1 MKLDRLLVQIIS
13 APNFDHFSAVELR
26 AAYIT
31 LHSDKDLVPSA
42 ARRFVY
48 AELVKLVKNGWLRKT
63 ITKKKEITN
72 FSKTDLFD
80 ADKLTFECTENS
92 NENSN
97 ENSQT
102 NTVNNAIQNSLQERL
117 NEYKNELLM
126 SYGESSEYK
135 KLCNDFP
142 ELYELL
148 QPQYNN
154 AREQNSRLLGK
165 IKAVENLINDGK
177 NKTV

>member
-31 LHSDKDLVPSA
+31 LHLDKGLVPSA

-48 AELVKLVKNGWLRKT
+48 AELVKLVNNGWLRKN

-72 FSKTDLFD
+72 FIKTDLFD
-80 ADKLTFECTENS
+80 ADKLTFECKEDS
-92 NENSN
+92 NKNG
-97 ENSQT
+97 QT
-102 NTVNNAIQNSLQERL
+102 NPANNAIQNSLQERL
-117 NEYKNELLM
+117 NGYKNELLM
-126 SYGESSEYK
+126 SYGESNEYK
-135 KLCNDFP
+135 QLCNDFP
-142 ELYELL
+142 ELYERL
-148 QPQYNN
+148 QHQYNN

-177 NKTV
+177 NKSSRKLN

>member
-13 APNFDHFSAVELR
+13 APNFDNFSALELR

-31 LHSDKDLVPSA
+31 LHSDKSLVPSA

-48 AELVKLVKNGWLRKT
+48 TELVKLVKNGWLRKT

-80 ADKLTFECTENS
+80 ADKLTFECKEES
-92 NENSN
+92 NEYD
-97 ENSQT
+97 QT
-102 NTVNNAIQNSLQERL
+102 DPANNAIQNSLQERL

-142 ELYELL
+142 ELYKLL

-165 IKAVENLINDGK
+165 IKAVENLITDGK
-177 NKTV
+177 NKAV

>member
-1 MKLDRLLVQIIS
+1 MKLNRLLVKIIS

-31 LHSDKDLVPSA
+31 LHSDKKMAPSA

-48 AELVKLVKNGWLRKT
+48 AELVKLVNNGWLRKT
-63 ITKKKEITN
+63 VSKKKEITT
-72 FSKTDLFD
+72 FIKTSLFNVN
-80 ADKLTFECTENS
+80 KLTYSCTEES
-92 NENSN
+92 NDNCQINPSAK
-97 ENSQT
+97 T
-102 NTVNNAIQNSLQERL
+102 IQESLRERL
-117 NEYKNELLM
+117 NLYKNELLI

-135 KLCNDFP
+135 QLCNDFP
-142 ELYELL
+142 DLYELL

-154 AREQNSRLLGK
+154 AREQNSRLLGQ

-177 NKTV
+177 K

>member
-31 LHSDKDLVPSA
+31 LHSDKNLVPSA

-72 FSKTDLFD
+72 FIKTDLFD
-80 ADKLTFECTENS
+80 ADKLTFECKEDS
-92 NENSN
+92 NE
-97 ENSQT
+97 
-102 NTVNNAIQNSLQERL
+102 
-117 NEYKNELLM
+117 KD
-126 SYGESSEYK
+126 
-135 KLCNDFP
+135 C
-142 ELYELL
+142 
-148 QPQYNN
+148 
-154 AREQNSRLLGK
+154 
-165 IKAVENLINDGK
+165 
-177 NKTV
+177 

>member
-31 LHSDKDLVPSA
+31 LHSDKSLVPSA

-48 AELVKLVKNGWLRKT
+48 AELVKLVNNGWLRKT

-72 FSKTDLFD
+72 FIKTDLFD
-80 ADKLTFECTENS
+80 ADKFTFECKEDC
-92 NENSN
+92 NENG
-97 ENSQT
+97 QT
-102 NTVNNAIQNSLQERL
+102 NTVNNVIQNSLQERL
-117 NEYKNELLM
+117 NEYKNDLLM

>member
-31 LHSDKDLVPSA
+31 LHSDKNLVPSA

-80 ADKLTFECTENS
+80 ADKLTVECKEYINEKSQISPTS
-92 NENSN
+92 N
-97 ENSQT
+97 T
-102 NTVNNAIQNSLQERL
+102 IQSSLQERL

-135 KLCNDFP
+135 KLCDDFP

-177 NKTV
+177 NKSV

>member
-31 LHSDKDLVPSA
+31 LHSDKGLVPSA

-80 ADKLTFECTENS
+80 ADKLTFEYKDES
-92 NENSN
+92 H
-97 ENSQT
+97 ENSQIPT
-102 NTVNNAIQNSLQERL
+102 TSSTIQNSLQERL

-135 KLCNDFP
+135 QLCNDFP

-165 IKAVENLINDGK
+165 IKAIENLLTDGK
-177 NKTV
+177 NKAV